1 MWTAILND
9 VNFFWNAL
17 SDGVVYLWSG
27 IQDTAINYQ
36 HVLPA
41 YHLPLQEDDPGWN
54 CFTMGNR
61 VCGPTLSA

>member
-17 SDGVVYLWSG
+17 TDGAIYLWSG
-27 IQDTAINYQ
+27 IVDTATNYQ
-36 HVLPA
+36 HVPMI
-41 YHLPLQEDDPGWN
+41 HIEEDSPLWN
-54 CFTMGNR
+54 CATMGNR